1 MAQRRSIV
9 RQSQTPAKAATP
21 KESKTLRANT
31 VCCARCWKPLASTKA
46 EFTELYLEGTVD
58 VGKWQGGKRSFSALC
73 ADKNCAPYD
82 AASFQEAR
90 EHSKSLL
97 VDSWG
102 FFTFLKEGKPA
113 LAERDGVKAKPS
125 NPTPKAKPS
134 NPAAKASMQAAK
146 AASRKEDSKALAAKA
161 AELEAVEQS
170 KGLVE
175 EPQEE
180 QSKGLIEEFE
190 QFAKDWDLDT
200 SSVAAVK
207 AEMDELR
214 KELDSL
220 KAENAK
226 LKLAIDILLK

>member
-21 KESKTLRANT
+21 KESKTLKANT
-31 VCCARCWKPLASTKA
+31 VCFTRCWKPLASTKA
-46 EFTELYLEGTVD
+46 EFTELYLEGAVD
-58 VGKWQGGKRSFSALC
+58 VGKWHGGKLSFSALC

-175 EPQEE
+175 QFEE
-180 QSKGLIEEFE
+180 A
-190 QFAKDWDLDT
+190 AKQDDL
-200 SSVAAVK
+200 A
-207 AEMDELR
+207 ELR
-214 KELDSL
+214 KELASL